1 MSYIVLMKVNE
12 TSKTEPIFALRCKAC
27 AKPLPQYAHD
37 DMCLECI
44 GESNYDD
51 MEEDDLS

>member
-27 AKPLPQYAHD
+27 GRSLPQYTHD

-51 MEEDDLS
+51 MDDDELS